1 MSFSVWFSPVE
12 TGLVWSL
19 VYCLFGLKTCL
30 RLTLWKEKKNKN
42 ISISALFAAFVFYDS
57 VAMYVLQLNFFS
69 FSKINIYILTLVID
83 ELIKPAHGYISMKRV
98 WKSQISWLLLI
109 HDELTEN
116 QKKLVF
122 HSILSDLEGAGTFKP
137 PTKVTSRTLAQ
148 KQ

>member
-57 VAMYVLQLNFFS
+57 VAMYVLQLNFFPI
-69 FSKINIYILTLVID
+69 FQNKYLHFN
-83 ELIKPAHGYISMKRV
+83 P
-98 WKSQISWLLLI
+98 
-109 HDELTEN
+109 
-116 QKKLVF
+116 
-122 HSILSDLEGAGTFKP
+122 SDRG
-137 PTKVTSRTLAQ
+137 VD
-148 KQ
+148 